1 MKHKGEKSLFSLL
14 IKLLLILVLIII
26 QILVF
31 VFLFNATKAFSLI
44 ASSVFALIESIL
56 ILYIV
61 YKPINPAY
69 KIIWIILILSVPVL
83 GCVLYFFTGIVRIP
97 KKLRKI
103 MEDIFEKTGRYIKA
117 DDGVYNKV
125 KKESLTAYKQ
135 ANYLL
140 NTSSYPLYENDDIEY
155 LSLGEFYYERMLDD
169 IKRAKRYIFIE
180 YFIVS
185 KGKMWDE
192 LLEVLLKKA
201 KEGVKIYISTDQ
213 FGSFFKLP
221 KEFKN
226 LNKIKNIYI
235 NIFNPITPVIS
246 AHLNYRDHR
255 KITVVDGVVAYTG
268 GINIGDEYINLDNKL
283 GHWKDFGVRLTGRA
297 VNSFVVM
304 FIRLWNCGKN
314 KIIINDWWFSDK
326 KINSNGKGYVLPYAD
341 GPHNNHN
348 PAENTYMNIIQA
360 AKDYVYITTPYL
372 IIDNE
377 VKQSLINAAKSGVD
391 VRIVIPHIPDKKL
404 VYACSRSFYN
414 QLLLAGVKIYE
425 YTPGFMHGKMC
436 ISDDRVATVGSVN
449 FDFRSLYLHYE
460 CGVWMYNIGA
470 INDMKEDFLKVV
482 SVSEKISLEKW
493 GKRSILK
500 KMLEAALRLIAP
512 LL

>member
-1 MKHKGEKSLFSLL
+1 MKHKGEKNLL
-14 IKLLLILVLIII
+14 SWIIKALIILVLVII
-26 QILVF
+26 QTLVF
-31 VFLFNATKAFSLI
+31 IFVFNATKAFSLI
-44 ASSVFALIESIL
+44 ANSIFLLIESIL
-56 ILYIV
+56 VLYII

-69 KIIWIILILSVPVL
+69 KIIWIILILTVPVL
-83 GCVLYFFTGIVRIP
+83 GSILYFLTGLIKVPRRLREIMSLVF
-97 KKLRKI
+97 KK
-103 MEDIFEKTGRYIKA
+103 TSRYIMPN
-117 DDGVYNKV
+117 DDVYEKL
-125 KKESLTAYKQ
+125 KKDSLTAHKQ
-135 ANYLL
+135 ARYLL
-140 NTSSYPLYENDDIEY
+140 NTSNFPLYENNSVEY
-155 LSLGEFYYERMLDD
+155 LSLGEIYYERMLED
-169 IKRAKRYIFIE
+169 IKNAQKYIFLE
-180 YFIVS
+180 YFIIS

-192 LLEVLLKKA
+192 LLALLLSKA

-221 KEFKN
+221 KEFQD
-226 LNKIKNIYI
+226 LNKKKNIYI
-235 NIFNPITPVIS
+235 NVFNPVTPVIS
-246 AHLNYRDHR
+246 ARLNYRDHR
-255 KITVVDGVVAYTG
+255 KITVIDGKVAYTG

-283 GHWKDFGVRLTGRA
+283 GHWKDFGVRVTGNA

-314 KIIINDWWFSDK
+314 KIEVNDCWFNND
-326 KINSNGKGYVLPYAD
+326 KINGVGNGFVLPYAD
-341 GPHNNHN
+341 GPNNTYN
-348 PAENTYMNIIQA
+348 PAENTYMNIIQS

-377 VKQSLINAAKSGVD
+377 IKQSLITAAKSGVD

-436 ISDDRVATVGSVN
+436 ISDDRFATIGSIN

-460 CGVWMYNIGA
+460 CGIWMYKTSA
-470 INDMKEDFLKVV
+470 IEDMKKDFLKVV
-482 SVSEKISLEKW
+482 KLSERVSLKEWS
-493 GKRSILK
+493 KRSIFK
-500 KMLEAALRLIAP
+500 KLLEAALRLIAP

>member
-1 MKHKGEKSLFSLL
+1 MKHKGEKSLLSLL
-14 IKLLLILVLIII
+14 IKALIILILVVI
-26 QILVF
+26 QAIVF
-31 VFLFNATKAFSLI
+31 IFIFNATKSFSLI
-44 ASSVFALIESIL
+44 ASSVFVLLESALV
-56 ILYIV
+56 LYIV

-69 KIIWIILILSVPVL
+69 KIIWIILILTVPVL
-83 GCVLYFFTGIVRIP
+83 GSVLYFFTGLIRVP
-97 KKLRKI
+97 KRLRKT
-103 MEDIFEKTGRYIKA
+103 MTVVVEKTSRYIEP
-117 DDGVYNKV
+117 DGDVYEKL
-125 KKESLTAYKQ
+125 KKKSLTAHKQ
-135 ANYLL
+135 ARYLL
-140 NTSSYPLYENDDIEY
+140 NTSDYPLYESDKLEY
-155 LSLGEFYYERMLDD
+155 LSLGEIYYERMLDD
-169 IKRAKRYIFIE
+169 IKSAKKYVFLE

-221 KEFKN
+221 KEFKE
-226 LNKIKNIYI
+226 LNKQKNIYL

-246 AHLNYRDHR
+246 ARLNYRDHR
-255 KITVVDGVVAYTG
+255 KITVVDGKVAYTG

-283 GHWKDFGVRLTGRA
+283 GHWKDFGVRLTGCA

-304 FIRLWNCGKN
+304 FIKIWNCGKS
-314 KIIINDWWFSDK
+314 KIEVNDWWFNDN
-326 KINSNGKGYVLPYAD
+326 KITGYNKGFVLPYAD
-341 GPHNNHN
+341 GPNNTHN
-348 PAENTYMNIIQA
+348 PAENTYMNIIQS

-425 YTPGFMHGKMC
+425 YTPGFIHGKMC
-436 ISDDRVATVGSVN
+436 ISDDRFATIGSVN

-460 CGVWMYNIGA
+460 CGVWMYNTDTI
-470 INDMKEDFLKVV
+470 IDMKKDFLSIV
-482 SVSEKISLEKW
+482 SVSQKVSLEKW
-493 GKRSILK
+493 GKRSIFK
-500 KMLEAALRLIAP
+500 KILEAALRLIAP